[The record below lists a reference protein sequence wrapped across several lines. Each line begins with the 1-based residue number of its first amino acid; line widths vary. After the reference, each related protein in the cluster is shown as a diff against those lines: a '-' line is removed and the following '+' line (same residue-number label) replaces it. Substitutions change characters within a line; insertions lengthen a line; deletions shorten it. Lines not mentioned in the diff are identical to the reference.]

1 MLVEVVQLFPHTIFT
16 LNAQQS
22 IGTVDGIIFWISS
35 SCIDLC
41 SSSFLLDPN
50 FNYDLVKEAMGI

>member
-35 SCIDLC
+35 S
-41 SSSFLLDPN
+41 FLLDPN